1 MEIINKNNRPAKK
14 DFLKNAKIEKINDI
28 TLKYNNESI
37 FDYYIIDLGNI
48 FYKKTIDIICK
59 YKNTLL
65 YELYIEIENNK
76 IKLLYVFDYKTK
88 KRYKSDRFLKKYIQI
103 ALIGYILKDFNILE

>member
-1 MEIINKNNRPAKK
+1 MAETEQTYEMVSISDLNPIPELSESDKTPVENAEGTYFATMAKKK
-14 DFLKNAKIEKINDI
+14 DFFKNAKIEKINDI

-48 FYKKTIDIICK
+48 FYKKNIDIMCK

-65 YELYIEIENNK
+65 YEFYIEIENNK
-76 IKLLYVFDYKTK
+76 IKL
-88 KRYKSDRFLKKYIQI
+88 
-103 ALIGYILKDFNILE
+103 FNLFC